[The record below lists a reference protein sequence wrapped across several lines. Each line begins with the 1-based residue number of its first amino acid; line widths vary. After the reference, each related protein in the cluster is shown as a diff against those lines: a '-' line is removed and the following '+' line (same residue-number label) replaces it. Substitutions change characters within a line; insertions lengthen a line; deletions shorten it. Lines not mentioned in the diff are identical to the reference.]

1 MKTKENKIKIT
12 LKTIIILAFA
22 FFTILYIII
31 FFNMYFPTNKSYAKE
46 TTTNPDNASKTINT
60 TKENQEISQANK
72 IDIDQ
77 IINQN
82 TNNGQ
87 TEQITK
93 KKEILEYLTEYR
105 TNKEIPKGMSVV
117 VQEGRQGKQEITIK
131 TTYDKDGN
139 QIKEE
144 QTNAT
149 ITKASANK
157 IVEIG
162 GANYT
167 SNYKVKVGDKIYVTS
182 DELAVRAEATEES
195 RKITTLK
202 KEDELKILEITQN
215 WYKISYQ
222 NITGW
227 VKAECTIYIN
237 PNASEEQK
245 QTTAETKT
253 KGQLLSTLSIN
264 MQLNKP
270 SGLTLEQFKKVL
282 SDNKDTNKIFEENAE
297 YFYYIEKQYNINGI
311 FVASVGIHESAW
323 GTSKI
328 ALQKNNLFG
337 YGAYDSNPYNGAY
350 NFTNYSESIDLLA
363 RVFVKY
369 YLNPAGTSIYGGEKA
384 AGTYYNGPTL
394 KEINT
399 KYATDKN
406 WANAVYSKMQYLYNK
421 L

>member
-12 LKTIIILAFA
+12 LKMIIFSAFV
-22 FFTILYIII
+22 FFAILYLIM
-31 FFNMYFPTNKSYAKE
+31 FYNMYFPVNKSYAKE
-46 TTTNPDNASKTINT
+46 ADAKPEQETKISNA
-60 TKENQEISQANK
+60 EQ
-72 IDIDQ
+72 IDIDK

-82 TNNGQ
+82 TNEGQ

-93 KKEILEYLTEYR
+93 KEEVLEYLTQYR
-105 TNKEIPKGMSVV
+105 TNNEIPKGMSVV
-117 VQEGRQGKQEITIK
+117 VQEGMQGKQEITIK
-131 TTYDKDGN
+131 TIFDKEGN
-139 QIKEE
+139 VVSEE
-144 QTNAT
+144 QIGAT

-167 SNYKVKVGDKIYVTS
+167 NNYKVKVGDKVYITS
-182 DELAVRAEATEES
+182 DILAVWSEPSEES

-202 KEDELKILEITQN
+202 QKDEIKILEITQN
-215 WYKISYQ
+215 WYKISYE
-222 NITGW
+222 NIVGW
-227 VKAECTIYIN
+227 VKSECTIYIN
-237 PNASEEQK
+237 PNKETEKTASKNK
-245 QTTAETKT
+245 Q
-253 KGQLLSTLSIN
+253 QLLSDITSN

-282 SDNKDTNKIFEENAE
+282 SDEKDKNKIFENNAE

-311 FVASVGIHESAW
+311 FVAAVGIHESGW

-328 ALQKNNLFG
+328 AIQKNNLFG

-350 NFTNYSESIDLLA
+350 EFTNYSESIDLIA

-369 YLNPAGTSIYGGEKA
+369 YLNPNGTSIYGGEKA

-394 KEINT
+394 SGINI
-399 KYATDKN
+399 KYASDKN
-406 WANAVYSKMQYLYNK
+406 WANAVFLHIKYLYNK

>member
-12 LKTIIILAFA
+12 LKTIIFAAFG
-22 FFTILYIII
+22 FFAIVYLIMFYK
-31 FFNMYFPTNKSYAKE
+31 MYVPVNKSYAKE
-46 TTTNPDNASKTINT
+46 VDSEPEQETKISNAN
-60 TKENQEISQANK
+60 E
-72 IDIDQ
+72 IDIEK

-82 TNNGQ
+82 TNDGQ

-93 KKEILEYLTEYR
+93 KEEVLEYLTQYR
-105 TNKEIPKGMSVV
+105 TNKDIPKGISVV
-117 VQEGRQGKQEITIK
+117 VQEGMQGKQEITIK
-131 TTYDKDGN
+131 TTYDKEGN
-139 QIKEE
+139 IVSEE
-144 QTNAT
+144 QIGAT
-149 ITKASANK
+149 ITKSSANK

-167 SNYKVKVGDKIYVTS
+167 SNYKVKAGDKIYVTS
-182 DELAVRAEATEES
+182 DMLAIWSEPSEDS

-202 KEDELKILEITQN
+202 QNDELKVLEIAQN
-215 WYKISYQ
+215 WYKISYE

-227 VKAECTIYIN
+227 VKSECTIYIN
-237 PNASEEQK
+237 PNKNQ
-245 QTTAETKT
+245 ETGETEAKT
-253 KGQLLSTLSIN
+253 KQQLLSELTFNI
-264 MQLNKP
+264 QLNKP

-282 SDNKDTNKIFEENAE
+282 SDKNDTNKIFANNAE

-311 FVASVGIHESAW
+311 FVAAVGIHESSW

-350 NFTNYSESIDLLA
+350 EFANYSESIDLIA

-369 YLNPAGTSIYGGEKA
+369 YLNPSGTSIYGGEKA
-384 AGTYYNGPTL
+384 VGTYYNGATL
-394 KEINT
+394 SGVNT
-399 KYATDKN
+399 KYASDKN
-406 WANAVYSKMQYLYNK
+406 WANAVFSHMKYLYNN

>member
-1 MKTKENKIKIT
+1 MEFKMKTKENKIKIT
-12 LKTIIILAFA
+12 LKTIIYLAFA
-22 FFTILYIII
+22 FFAILYIVM
-31 FFNMYFPTNKSYAKE
+31 FFNMYFPINKSYAKE
-46 TTTNPDNASKTINT
+46 TVNLENENTSNSKKIS
-60 TKENQEISQANK
+60 KANQ
-72 IDIDQ
+72 IDVEK
-77 IINQN
+77 IINEN

-93 KKEILEYLTEYR
+93 KEETLEYLTQYR
-105 TNKEIPKGMSVV
+105 TNKEIPKGISVV

-157 IVEIG
+157 IIEIG
-162 GANYT
+162 GASYT

-182 DELAVRAEATEES
+182 DELAVRAEAEEES

-202 KEDELKILEITQN
+202 KDDELKLLEITQN

-227 VKAECTIYIN
+227 VKSECTIYIN
-237 PNASEEQK
+237 PNSSEEQK
-245 QTTAETKT
+245 QTIAETKT
-253 KGQLLSTLSIN
+253 KEQLLATLSIN

-270 SGLTLEQFKKVL
+270 SGLTIEQFKKVL
-282 SDNKDTNKIFEENAE
+282 SDNNDKNKIFENNAE
-297 YFYYIEKQYNINGI
+297 YFYYIEKQYNINGV
-311 FVASVGIHESAW
+311 FVAAVGIHESGW

-350 NFTNYSESIDLLA
+350 NFSNYSESIDLLA

-384 AGTYYNGPTL
+384 AGSYYNGATL
-394 KEINT
+394 NGINK
-399 KYATDKN
+399 KYASDKN
-406 WANAVYSKMQYLYNK
+406 WANAVFSHIKYLYNK

>member
-46 TTTNPDNASKTINT
+46 AAANPDNASKTINT

-93 KKEILEYLTEYR
+93 KEEVLEYLTEYR

-202 KEDELKILEITQN
+202 KEDELKILEITQS

-282 SDNKDTNKIFEENAE
+282 SDNKDTNKIFEKNAE

-394 KEINT
+394 KGINT
-399 KYATDKN
+399 KYATDKK

>member
-46 TTTNPDNASKTINT
+46 VTTNPDNVSKTINT
-60 TKENQEISQANK
+60 TEKNQEISQANK

-93 KKEILEYLTEYR
+93 KEEVLEYLTEYR

-157 IVEIG
+157 IIEIG
-162 GANYT
+162 GASYT

-182 DELAVRAEATEES
+182 DELAVRAEAEEES

-202 KEDELKILEITQN
+202 KDDELKLLEITQN

-222 NITGW
+222 NIIGW
-227 VKAECTIYIN
+227 VKSECTIYIN

-245 QTTAETKT
+245 QTILETKT
-253 KGQLLSTLSIN
+253 KEQLLATLSIN

-282 SDNKDTNKIFEENAE
+282 SDSKDKNKIFENNAE

-311 FVASVGIHESAW
+311 FVASVGIHESGW

-328 ALQKNNLFG
+328 AVQKNNLFG

-350 NFTNYSESIDLLA
+350 NFSNYSESIDLLA

-369 YLNPAGTSIYGGEKA
+369 YLNPAGTSIYGGEQA
-384 AGTYYNGPTL
+384 VGTYYSEPTL
-394 KEINT
+394 AGVNK
-399 KYATDKN
+399 KYASDKN
-406 WANAVYSKMQYLYNK
+406 WANAVYKHIKYLYGK

>member
-12 LKTIIILAFA
+12 LKTIIFAAFG
-22 FFTILYIII
+22 FFAILYIIM
-31 FFNMYFPTNKSYAKE
+31 FYKMYIPVNKSYAKE
-46 TTTNPDNASKTINT
+46 VDSIPEQETKISNAN
-60 TKENQEISQANK
+60 E

-77 IINQN
+77 IINKN
-82 TNNGQ
+82 TNYGQ

-93 KKEILEYLTEYR
+93 KEEVLEYLTQYR
-105 TNKEIPKGMSVV
+105 TNKEIPKGISVV
-117 VQEGRQGKQEITIK
+117 VQEGMQGKQEITIK
-131 TTYDKDGN
+131 TTYDKEGN
-139 QIKEE
+139 IISEE
-144 QTNAT
+144 QIGAT
-149 ITKASANK
+149 ITKSSANK

-182 DELAVRAEATEES
+182 DMLAIRSEPSEDS

-202 KEDELKILEITQN
+202 QNDEIKVLEISQN
-215 WYKISYQ
+215 WYKISYE
-222 NITGW
+222 NTKGW
-227 VKAECTIYIN
+227 VKSECTIYIN
-237 PNASEEQK
+237 PNEDKKQETEE
-245 QTTAETKT
+245 TTAKT
-253 KGQLLSTLSIN
+253 KQQLLSELTFN

-282 SDNKDTNKIFEENAE
+282 SDEKDKNKIFENNAE

-311 FVASVGIHESAW
+311 FVAAVGIHESGW

-350 NFTNYSESIDLLA
+350 EFSSYSESIDLLA

-369 YLNPAGTSIYGGEKA
+369 YLNPSGTSIYGGEKA
-384 AGTYYNGPTL
+384 VGTYYNGATL
-394 KEINT
+394 TGVNT
-399 KYATDKN
+399 KYASDKN
-406 WANAVYSKMQYLYNK
+406 WANAVFSHMKYLYNK